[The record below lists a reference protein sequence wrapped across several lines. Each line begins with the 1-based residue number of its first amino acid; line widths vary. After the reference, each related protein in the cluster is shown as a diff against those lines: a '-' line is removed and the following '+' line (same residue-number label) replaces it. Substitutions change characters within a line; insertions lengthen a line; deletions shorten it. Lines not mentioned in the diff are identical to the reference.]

1 MSKFASI
8 GTHTEDGVEYCYRY
22 HCTDEEWSEEWNEE
36 HTKFM
41 DDRGWIYTG
50 KCKFNSGNG
59 TLHIYERKL
68 IRRLYNV
75 FRNWCRIVICYVR
88 DNYLHGRKG

>member
-1 MSKFASI
+1 MSKFPRI
-8 GTHTEDGVEYCYRY
+8 VIHTEDGAEYCYRY
-22 HCTDEEWSEEWNEE
+22 HYTDEEVNEE

-41 DDRGWIYTG
+41 DDRGWTYTG

-59 TLHIYERKL
+59 ALHIYERKL

-75 FRNWCRIVICYVR
+75 LRSWCRIVICYVR
-88 DNYLHGRKG
+88 DNYLHG